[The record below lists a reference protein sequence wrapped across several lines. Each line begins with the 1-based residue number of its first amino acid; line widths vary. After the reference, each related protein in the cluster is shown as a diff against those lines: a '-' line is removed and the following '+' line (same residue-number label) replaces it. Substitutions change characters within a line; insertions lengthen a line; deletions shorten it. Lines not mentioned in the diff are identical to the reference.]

1 MHKGFKE
8 QLSLDYF
15 LIYNFLIHERLFPLP
30 LHLTGGANRFFCIY
44 CVCVKSQTLCILLLV
59 LRIVFHLV
67 VRKIGEFEAK
77 NCFTDHQIADTIH
90 GFRDSFAVLKTYNCY

>member
-15 LIYNFLIHERLFPLP
+15 LIYNFLIHEGLLPLA

-44 CVCVKSQTLCILLLV
+44 CVCVKRQTLCILLLV
-59 LRIVFHLV
+59 LLHLV

-77 NCFTDHQIADTIH
+77 NCFTEH
-90 GFRDSFAVLKTYNCY
+90 